1 MYSITTIIIA
11 ITALVTYVG
20 LSNPIFFDKY
30 KFNISGIKA
39 GEQYRMITSGFLHAD
54 WFHFAF
60 NMFSFWSFANFL
72 TQEFNTIN
80 FLLIY
85 FGSMAIGS
93 LLTYFIHNEEP
104 YYSAIGA
111 SGAVMGII
119 YCAIL
124 LYPENSILLFGA
136 IPIPGYIFAFLYLAY
151 SIYGMKGQYDNIGH
165 TAHLGGAVGG
175 LLFTLLLRPDLFE
188 TRLLFIGILLIP
200 IAVLIYLVKMKKI

>member
-20 LSNPIFFDKY
+20 LSNPVFFDKF

-72 TQEFNTIN
+72 TQEFSTIN

-93 LLTYFIHNEEP
+93 LLTYYIHKEEP

-136 IPIPGYIFAFLYLAY
+136 LPIPGYIFAFLYLAY
-151 SIYGMKGQYDNIGH
+151 SIYGMKGKYDNIGH

-175 LLFTLLLRPDLFE
+175 LLFTLLLMPSLFE
-188 TRLLFIGILLIP
+188 TRLLFIGILLVP
-200 IAVLIYLVKMKKI
+200 IIVLIYLVKMKKI

>member
-20 LSNPIFFDKY
+20 LSNPVFFDKF

-72 TQEFNTIN
+72 TQEFSTIN

-104 YYSAIGA
+104 FYSAIGA

-136 IPIPGYIFAFLYLAY
+136 IPVPGYIFAFLYLAY

-165 TAHLGGAVGG
+165 TAHLGGAIGG
-175 LLFTLLLRPDLFE
+175 LLFTLLLMPNLFE

>member
-1 MYSITTIIIA
+1 MYSIPTIIIA
-11 ITALVTYVG
+11 VTALVTFIG
-20 LSNPIFFDKY
+20 LSNPIFFDKF

-72 TQEFNTIN
+72 IKEFSTTN

-93 LLTYFIHNEEP
+93 LLTYFIHKEDL

-111 SGAVMGII
+111 SGAVTGII

-124 LYPENSILLFGA
+124 LYPEIELRLFFA
-136 IPIPGYIFAFLYLAY
+136 VPIPGYIFAFLYLAY
-151 SIYGMKGQYDNIGH
+151 SIYGMKGKYDNIGH
-165 TAHLGGAVGG
+165 TAHLGGAIGG
-175 LLFTLLLRPDLFE
+175 LLFTLLIRPSLLE
-188 TRLLFIGILLIP
+188 TRLIFIGILLIP
-200 IAVLIYLVKMKKI
+200 IVVLMYLVKMKKI

>member
-20 LSNPIFFDKY
+20 LSNPVFFDKY

>member
-11 ITALVTYVG
+11 VTALATYAG
-20 LSNPIFFDKY
+20 LSNIEFFEKY
-30 KFNISGIKA
+30 KFSISRIKS

-60 NMFSFWSFANFL
+60 NMFSFYSFANFL
-72 TQEFNTIN
+72 TQEFSTIN

-85 FGSMAIGS
+85 FGSMIVAS
-93 LLTYFIHNEEP
+93 LLTYYIHKNEP
-104 YYSAIGA
+104 FYSAIGA

-151 SIYGMKGQYDNIGH
+151 SIYGMKGRYDNIGH

-175 LLFTLLLRPDLFE
+175 LIFTLLIRPNLFE
-188 TRLLFIGILLIP
+188 TRLFFIGILLIP
-200 IAVLIYLVKMKKI
+200 IVVLTYMVKMKKI

>member
-11 ITALVTYVG
+11 ITALVTFTG
-20 LSNPIFFDKY
+20 LSNLEFFDKF
-30 KFNISGIKA
+30 KFNISAIKA

-60 NMFSFWSFANFL
+60 NMFSFWSFATFL
-72 TQEFNTIN
+72 THEFSTIN

-93 LLTYFIHNEEP
+93 LLTYYIHNNEP

-136 IPIPGYIFAFLYLAY
+136 LPIPGYIFAVLYLGY
-151 SIYGMKGQYDNIGH
+151 SIYGMKGRYDNIGH
-165 TAHLGGAVGG
+165 TAHLGGALGG
-175 LLFTLLLRPDLFE
+175 LIFTLLIRPSLLE
-188 TRLLFIGILLIP
+188 TRLIFIGILLLP
-200 IAVLIYLVKMKKI
+200 IFVLVYLIKVKKI

>member
-11 ITALVTYVG
+11 ITAIVTYMG
-20 LSNPIFFDKY
+20 LSNLAFFEKY
-30 KFNISGIKA
+30 KFNISAIKA

-72 TQEFNTIN
+72 IQEFSTLN

-85 FGSMAIGS
+85 FGSMVIGS
-93 LLTYFIHNEEP
+93 LLTYFIHKEEP
-104 YYSAIGA
+104 FYSAIGA

-124 LYPENSILLFGA
+124 LYPDNSILLFGA
-136 IPIPGYIFAFLYLAY
+136 VPIPGYIFAFLYLAY
-151 SIYGMKGQYDNIGH
+151 SVYGMKGRYDNIGH

-175 LLFTLLLRPDLFE
+175 LVFTLLLRPDLFE
-188 TRLLFIGILLIP
+188 TRLFFIGILLVP
-200 IAVLIYLVKMKKI
+200 IAVLIYLVKLKKI

>member
-20 LSNPIFFDKY
+20 LSNPVFFDKF

-72 TQEFNTIN
+72 TQEFSTIN

-104 YYSAIGA
+104 FYSAIGA

-151 SIYGMKGQYDNIGH
+151 SIYGMKGKYDNIGH
-165 TAHLGGAVGG
+165 TAHLGGAIGG
-175 LLFTLLLRPDLFE
+175 LLITLLLLPSLFE
-188 TRLLFIGILLIP
+188 TRLLFIGILLVP
-200 IAVLIYLVKMKKI
+200 IVVLIYLVKMKKI

>member
-11 ITALVTYVG
+11 VTALVTYIG
-20 LSNPIFFDKY
+20 LSNPVFFNEF

-72 TQEFNTIN
+72 TQEFSTIN

-85 FGSMAIGS
+85 FGSMIIGS
-93 LLTYFIHNEEP
+93 VLTYFIHKNEP

-111 SGAVMGII
+111 SGAVLGII

-165 TAHLGGAVGG
+165 TAHLGGAIGG

-188 TRLLFIGILLIP
+188 SRLLFIGLLLIP
-200 IAVLIYLVKMKKI
+200 IAVLTYLVKMKKI

>member
-11 ITALVTYVG
+11 ITALVTFTG
-20 LSNPIFFDKY
+20 LSNLEFFDKF
-30 KFNISGIKA
+30 KFNISSIKA

-72 TQEFNTIN
+72 TQEFSTTN

-85 FGSMAIGS
+85 FGSMGIGS
-93 LLTYFIHNEEP
+93 LLTYYIHKDEP
-104 YYSAIGA
+104 HYSAIGA

-136 IPIPGYIFAFLYLAY
+136 LPIPGYIFAVLYLGY
-151 SIYGMKGQYDNIGH
+151 SIYGMKGRYDNIGH
-165 TAHLGGAVGG
+165 TAHLGGAIGG
-175 LLFTLLLRPDLFE
+175 LVFTLMIRPSLFE
-188 TRLLFIGILLIP
+188 TRLLFIGILLVP
-200 IAVLIYLVKMKKI
+200 IAVLTYLVKMKKI

>member
-11 ITALVTYVG
+11 ITALVTFTG
-20 LSNPIFFDKY
+20 LSNPEFFFFFI
-30 KFNISGIKA
+30 FNISSIKA

-72 TQEFNTIN
+72 IQEFSTIN

-85 FGSMAIGS
+85 FGSMVVGS
-93 LLTYFIHNEEP
+93 VLTYYIHKEEP

-136 IPIPGYIFAFLYLAY
+136 LPIPGYIFAFLYLAY
-151 SIYGMKGQYDNIGH
+151 SIYGMKGKYDNIGH

-175 LLFTLLLRPDLFE
+175 LLFTLLLMPSLFE
-188 TRLLFIGILLIP
+188 TRLLFIGILLVP
-200 IAVLIYLVKMKKI
+200 IIVLIYLVKMKKI

>member
-11 ITALVTYVG
+11 VTALVTFTG
-20 LSNPIFFDKY
+20 LSNPEFFDKF

-39 GEQYRMITSGFLHAD
+39 GEQYRMFTSGFLHAD

-60 NMFSFWSFANFL
+60 NMFSFYSFATFL
-72 TQEFNTIN
+72 TLEFNTIN

-85 FGSMAIGS
+85 FGSMGIGS
-93 LLTYFIHNEEP
+93 LLTYFIHKDEP

-124 LYPENSILLFGA
+124 LYPEIELRLFFT

-151 SIYGMKGQYDNIGH
+151 SVYGMKGKYDNIGH

-175 LLFTLLLRPDLFE
+175 LLITLLLVPSLFE

-200 IAVLIYLVKMKKI
+200 IIVLTYLVKMKKI

>member
-11 ITALVTYVG
+11 VTALVTYAG
-20 LSNPIFFDKY
+20 LSNLEFFDKF
-30 KFNISGIKA
+30 KFNISSIKA

-60 NMFSFWSFANFL
+60 NMFSFYSFANFL
-72 TQEFNTIN
+72 THEFSTIN

-85 FGSMAIGS
+85 FGSMIIGS
-93 LLTYFIHNEEP
+93 VLTYFIHKEEP
-104 YYSAIGA
+104 FYSAIGA

-151 SIYGMKGQYDNIGH
+151 SIYGMKGRFDNIGH
-165 TAHLGGAVGG
+165 TAHLGGAIGG
-175 LLFTLLLRPDLFE
+175 LVFTLLLRPSLFE

-200 IAVLIYLVKMKKI
+200 IVVLTYLVKMKKI

>member
-20 LSNPIFFDKY
+20 LSNPVFFDKY

-72 TQEFNTIN
+72 TQEFSTIN

>member
-11 ITALVTYVG
+11 ITAIVTFTG
-20 LSNPIFFDKY
+20 LSNPEFFEKF
-30 KFNISGIKA
+30 KFNISSIKH

-72 TQEFNTIN
+72 IKEFSTIN

-85 FGSMAIGS
+85 FGSMIIGS
-93 LLTYFIHNEEP
+93 LLTYFIHKNEP

-111 SGAVMGII
+111 SGAVTGII

-124 LYPENSILLFGA
+124 LYPQIELRLFFA
-136 IPIPGYIFAFLYLAY
+136 LPIPGYIFAFLYLGY
-151 SIYGMKGQYDNIGH
+151 SIYGMKGKYDNIGH
-165 TAHLGGAVGG
+165 TAHLGGAIGG
-175 LLFTLLLRPDLFE
+175 LLITLLLMPRLFE
-188 TRLLFIGILLIP
+188 TRLLFIGILLVP
-200 IAVLIYLVKMKKI
+200 IAVLVYLVKMKKI

>member
-1 MYSITTIIIA
+1 MYSITTIIIVV
-11 ITALVTYVG
+11 TALVTFAG
-20 LSNPIFFDKY
+20 LSNIAFFEKF
-30 KFNISGIKA
+30 KFNISSIRA

-72 TQEFNTIN
+72 TQEFNTLS

-85 FGSMAIGS
+85 FGSMIIGS
-93 LLTYFIHNEEP
+93 LLTYLIHKEEP

-124 LYPENSILLFGA
+124 LYPQNSILLFGA
-136 IPIPGYIFAFLYLAY
+136 LPIPGYIFAFLYLAY
-151 SIYGMKGQYDNIGH
+151 SIYGMKGKYDNIGH
-165 TAHLGGAVGG
+165 TAHLGGAIGG
-175 LLFTLLLRPDLFE
+175 LIFTLLIKPSLFE
-188 TRLLFIGILLIP
+188 TRLMFIGILLIP
-200 IAVLIYLVKMKKI
+200 IVVLMYLVKMKKI

>member
-11 ITALVTYVG
+11 ITALVTFAG
-20 LSNPIFFDKY
+20 LSNLEFFDKF
-30 KFNISGIKA
+30 KFNISAIKA

-72 TQEFNTIN
+72 TQEFSTVN

-93 LLTYFIHNEEP
+93 LLTYYIHNNEP

-136 IPIPGYIFAFLYLAY
+136 LPIPGYIFAVLYLGY
-151 SIYGMKGQYDNIGH
+151 SIYGMKGRYDNIGH
-165 TAHLGGAVGG
+165 TAHLGGALGG
-175 LLFTLLLRPDLFE
+175 LVFTLLIRPSLLE
-188 TRLLFIGILLIP
+188 TRLLFIGILLLP
-200 IAVLIYLVKMKKI
+200 IFVLVYLIKMNKI

>member
-20 LSNPIFFDKY
+20 LSNPVFFDKY

-54 WFHFAF
+54 WFHSAF

-72 TQEFNTIN
+72 TQEFSTIN

-165 TAHLGGAVGG
+165 TAHLGGAIGG
-175 LLFTLLLRPDLFE
+175 LLFTLLLMPNLFE

>member
-20 LSNPIFFDKY
+20 LSNPTFFDKF

-72 TQEFNTIN
+72 IQEFSTIN

-85 FGSMAIGS
+85 FGSMVIGS
-93 LLTYFIHNEEP
+93 LLTYYIHKEEP

-136 IPIPGYIFAFLYLAY
+136 IPVPGYIFAFLYLAY

-165 TAHLGGAVGG
+165 TAHLGGAIGG

-188 TRLLFIGILLIP
+188 TRLLFIAILLVP

>member
-11 ITALVTYVG
+11 ITALVTFTG
-20 LSNPIFFDKY
+20 LSNPEFFDKF
-30 KFNISGIKA
+30 KFNISSIKA

-72 TQEFNTIN
+72 IQEFSTIN

-85 FGSMAIGS
+85 FGSMVVGS
-93 LLTYFIHNEEP
+93 VLTYYIHKEEP

-151 SIYGMKGQYDNIGH
+151 SIYGMKVQYDNIGH
-165 TAHLGGAVGG
+165 TAHLGGAIGG
-175 LLFTLLLRPDLFE
+175 LLFTLLLMPNLFE

>member
-20 LSNPIFFDKY
+20 LSNPVFFDKF

-72 TQEFNTIN
+72 TQEFSTIN

-104 YYSAIGA
+104 FYSAIGA

-165 TAHLGGAVGG
+165 TAHLGGAIGG

-200 IAVLIYLVKMKKI
+200 IAVLIYLEKKKKI

>member
-11 ITALVTYVG
+11 ITALVTFTG
-20 LSNPIFFDKY
+20 LSNPVFFDRF
-30 KFNISGIKA
+30 KFNISSIKA

-60 NMFSFWSFANFL
+60 NMFSFWSFAKFL
-72 TQEFNTIN
+72 IPEFSTIN

-111 SGAVMGII
+111 SGAVTGIVF
-119 YCAIL
+119 CAIL
-124 LYPENSILLFGA
+124 LYPNELEIYGL
-136 IPIPGYIFAFLYLAY
+136 PGYIFAFLYLAY

-165 TAHLGGAVGG
+165 TAHLGGAIGG
-175 LLFTLLLRPDLFE
+175 LLITLLLMPSLFE
-188 TRLLFIGILLIP
+188 ARLPYIGILLIP

>member
-11 ITALVTYVG
+11 ITALVTFIG
-20 LSNPIFFDKY
+20 LSNPTFFDKY

-39 GEQYRMITSGFLHAD
+39 GELYRMITSGFLHAD
-54 WFHFAF
+54 WFHFVF
-60 NMFSFWSFANFL
+60 NMYSFYSFATFL
-72 TQEFNTIN
+72 TQEFSTIN

-93 LLTYFIHNEEP
+93 LLTYYIHKNEP
-104 YYSAIGA
+104 HYSAIGA

-124 LYPENSILLFGA
+124 LYPEIELRLFFA

-175 LLFTLLLRPDLFE
+175 LVFTLLLMPSLFE
-188 TRLLFIGILLIP
+188 TRLFFIGILLVP
-200 IAVLIYLVKMKKI
+200 IAVLIYLVKMKKL

>member
-1 MYSITTIIIA
+1 MYSIPTIIIA
-11 ITALVTYVG
+11 VTALVTFIG
-20 LSNPIFFDKY
+20 LSNPIFFDKF
-30 KFNISGIKA
+30 KFNISSIKA

-72 TQEFNTIN
+72 IKEFSTTN

-93 LLTYFIHNEEP
+93 LLTYFIHKEDL

-111 SGAVMGII
+111 SGAVTGII

-124 LYPENSILLFGA
+124 LYPEIELRLFFA
-136 IPIPGYIFAFLYLAY
+136 VPIPGYIFAFLYLAY
-151 SIYGMKGQYDNIGH
+151 SIYGMKGKYDNIGH
-165 TAHLGGAVGG
+165 TAHLGGAIGG
-175 LLFTLLLRPDLFE
+175 LLFTLLIRPSLLE
-188 TRLLFIGILLIP
+188 TRLIFIGILLIP
-200 IAVLIYLVKMKKI
+200 IVVLMYLVKMKKI

>member
-11 ITALVTYVG
+11 VTALVTYIG
-20 LSNPIFFDKY
+20 LSNPVFFNKF

-72 TQEFNTIN
+72 TQEFSTIN

-85 FGSMAIGS
+85 FGSMIIGS
-93 LLTYFIHNEEP
+93 VLTYFIHKNEP

-111 SGAVMGII
+111 SGAVLGII

-165 TAHLGGAVGG
+165 TAHLGGAIGG

-188 TRLLFIGILLIP
+188 SRLLFIGLLLIP
-200 IAVLIYLVKMKKI
+200 IAVLTYLVKMKKI

>member
-11 ITALVTYVG
+11 ITALVTFTG
-20 LSNPIFFDKY
+20 LSNLEFFDKF
-30 KFNISGIKA
+30 KFNISSIKA

-72 TQEFNTIN
+72 TQEFSTTN

-93 LLTYFIHNEEP
+93 LLTYYIHKEEP
-104 YYSAIGA
+104 HYSAIGA

-136 IPIPGYIFAFLYLAY
+136 LPIPGYIFAVLYLGY
-151 SIYGMKGQYDNIGH
+151 SIYGMKGRYDNIGH

-175 LLFTLLLRPDLFE
+175 LVFTLMIRPSLFE
-188 TRLLFIGILLIP
+188 TRLVFIGILLIP
-200 IAVLIYLVKMKKI
+200 IAVLTYLVKMKKI

>member
-11 ITALVTYVG
+11 ITALVTFAG
-20 LSNPIFFDKY
+20 LSNLEFFERF
-30 KFNISGIKA
+30 KFSISKIQA

-60 NMFSFWSFANFL
+60 NMFSFYSFATFL
-72 TQEFNTIN
+72 TQEFSTIN
-80 FLLIY
+80 FLVIY
-85 FGSMAIGS
+85 FGSMLIGS
-93 LLTYFIHNEEP
+93 VLTYYIHKNEP

-111 SGAVMGII
+111 SGAVTGII

-124 LYPENSILLFGA
+124 LYPEIELRMFFA
-136 IPIPGYIFAFLYLAY
+136 IPIPGYIFAFLYLGY
-151 SIYGMKGQYDNIGH
+151 SIYGMKGQNDNIGH
-165 TAHLGGAVGG
+165 TAHLGGAIGG
-175 LLFTLLLRPDLFE
+175 LLITLLLMPSLFE

>member
-11 ITALVTYVG
+11 ITTLVTYIG
-20 LSNPIFFDKY
+20 LSNPEFFEKF
-30 KFNISGIKA
+30 KFNISSIKA
-39 GEQYRMITSGFLHAD
+39 GEQYRMISSGFLHAD

-72 TQEFNTIN
+72 IQEFSTIH

-93 LLTYFIHNEEP
+93 VLTYYIHKEEP

-136 IPIPGYIFAFLYLAY
+136 LPIPGYIFAFLYLAY
-151 SIYGMKGQYDNIGH
+151 SIYGMKGKYDNIGH
-165 TAHLGGAVGG
+165 TAHLGGAIGG
-175 LLFTLLLRPDLFE
+175 LLITLLLMPSLFE
-188 TRLLFIGILLIP
+188 TRLLFIGILLVP
-200 IAVLIYLVKMKKI
+200 IAVLTYLVKMKKI